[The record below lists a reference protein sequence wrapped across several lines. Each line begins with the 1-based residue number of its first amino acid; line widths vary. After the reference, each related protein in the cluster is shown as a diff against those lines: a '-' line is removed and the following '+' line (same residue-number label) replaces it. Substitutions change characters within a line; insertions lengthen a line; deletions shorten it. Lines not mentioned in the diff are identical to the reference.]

1 MASATQ
7 SATCQWDNSAITAEL
22 AQWYAIQTRPRHE
35 KSAVAELDQK
45 GIVTFLPLVTQV
57 HRWSDRR
64 KKVVLPLFA
73 GYAFVNIV
81 PAPATRVSVLRTN
94 GILNFVGPHNQGAPI
109 PESQIEGIRTL
120 LVNRIP
126 FSSHFFLK
134 VGQRVRIRGGCLEGV
149 EGILIRHK
157 GDDRLVLSV
166 DMIQRSLAISIE
178 GYDIEPV

>member
-1 MASATQ
+1 MASAAQTAAYEWGNQ
-7 SATCQWDNSAITAEL
+7 ATTDDS

-45 GIVTFLPLVTQV
+45 GIVTFLPLVTEV

-81 PAPATRVSVLRTN
+81 PVPATRVSVLRTN
-94 GILNFVGPHNQGAPI
+94 GVLSFVGSHNQGAPI
-109 PESQIEGIRTL
+109 PESQIEGIRSL
-120 LVNRIP
+120 LANKIP
-126 FSSHFFLK
+126 FSPHFFLK

-149 EGILIRHK
+149 EGILIRHN
-157 GDDRLVLSV
+157 GDQRLVLSV

-178 GYDIEPV
+178 GYDVEPV